1 MKLCKIPCENLVMSV
16 SYDFD
21 WYYSSHG
28 STESQQSKFVYGGQS
43 PFPPILNVTGEL
55 ENCVIKVNYSLKKNP
70 YSLFIQN
77 LFNVDFFLFL

>member
-28 STESQQSKFVYGGQS
+28 STESQRSMFVYGG
-43 PFPPILNVTGEL
+43 LNPLPTFRTGVSE
-55 ENCVIKVNYSLKKNP
+55 KMSLKRIIVEKMQS
-70 YSLFIQN
+70 YL
-77 LFNVDFFLFL
+77 LFLTNVI